1 MVLHLLLLK
10 CFMPL
15 AYVHPRDVKIF
26 GRPVAQ
32 IGIFKARLFFIHTP
46 PQSVSKC
53 QLSSRDSHTHT
64 ISFTDSLPLSSLPHS
79 TVSRD
84 GKVGFG
90 FIWIQVN
97 RRSRLSAFK
106 KYWQQRR
113 RRRRQ
118 KTKTK
123 KLLWFSSP
131 SKFFAEAHDDDL
143 LLKDLFSVDTVSE
156 HPFKKR
162 LLPA

>member
-10 CFMPL
+10 CSMPL

-64 ISFTDSLPLSSLPHS
+64 LSHSLTHSLSLLSLIPLSLA
-79 TVSRD
+79 TV
-84 GKVGFG
+84 
-90 FIWIQVN
+90 
-97 RRSRLSAFK
+97 
-106 KYWQQRR
+106 
-113 RRRRQ
+113 
-118 KTKTK
+118 
-123 KLLWFSSP
+123 KLVLDSFE
-131 SKFFAEAHDDDL
+131 SKLTDEADSQPLKNIDNNDDDDEDKKQKQKNYFGSVHL
-143 LLKDLFSVDTVSE
+143 LNFSQKHTTTTYC
-156 HPFKKR
+156 
-162 LLPA
+162 

>member
-1 MVLHLLLLK
+1 MYILETWRFLDDQSLKLESLKHAFSLSTLLLK
-10 CFMPL
+10 VFP
-15 AYVHPRDVKIF
+15 
-26 GRPVAQ
+26 
-32 IGIFKARLFFIHTP
+32 
-46 PQSVSKC
+46 SVNY
-53 QLSSRDSHTHT
+53 LLEIHTHT
-64 ISFTDSLPLSSLPHS
+64 ISFTHSLPLSSLPHS

-162 LLPA
+162 FLPA